1 MVKELIQNDFN
12 AVNLVNE
19 LNRILNKK
27 NKTQILSDY
36 ERMISLLGDE
46 GASQRA
52 AQAINLI

>member
-1 MVKELIQNDFN
+1 MVKELIQDDFN
-12 AVNLVNE
+12 TDNLVKE

-52 AQAINLI
+52 AQAINSI